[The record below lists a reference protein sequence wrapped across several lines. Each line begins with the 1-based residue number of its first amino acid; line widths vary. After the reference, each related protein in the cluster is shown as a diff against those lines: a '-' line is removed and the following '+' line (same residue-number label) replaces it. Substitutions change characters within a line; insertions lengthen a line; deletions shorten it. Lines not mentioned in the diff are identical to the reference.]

1 MSNLRQIGMATIMYC
16 TDNKGWFPRAAAAG
30 SRPDDWIYW
39 EAARLTIRDQCP
51 MVKYLGEKFFNE
63 NHYRCP
69 SDNVVGHPVYPYSY
83 TMNELMGGLLLA
95 PDGSDLHLRIKIT
108 QVKRA
113 AEKIM
118 FIDES
123 SETID
128 DGCWA
133 PHHYAYDF
141 KNLISNRHDKVAEK
155 SKDPNA
161 GNGNALFT
169 DGHVEFTYRN
179 KSILIE
185 NWDPAK

>member
-1 MSNLRQIGMATIMYC
+1 
-16 TDNKGWFPRAAAAG
+16 
-30 SRPDDWIYW
+30 
-39 EAARLTIRDQCP
+39 
-51 MVKYLGEKFFNE
+51 
-63 NHYRCP
+63 
-69 SDNVVGHPVYPYSY
+69 
-83 TMNELMGGLLLA
+83 MNEFMGGLLYPPA
-95 PDGSDLHLRIKIT
+95 VDGDLHLRRKIS
-108 QVKRA
+108 QVRRP

-133 PHHYAYDF
+133 PQHYASDGH
-141 KNLISNRHDKVAEK
+141 NLISNRHDKVAEK
-155 SKDPNA
+155 STDPNA

-185 NWDPAK
+185 YWDTAK